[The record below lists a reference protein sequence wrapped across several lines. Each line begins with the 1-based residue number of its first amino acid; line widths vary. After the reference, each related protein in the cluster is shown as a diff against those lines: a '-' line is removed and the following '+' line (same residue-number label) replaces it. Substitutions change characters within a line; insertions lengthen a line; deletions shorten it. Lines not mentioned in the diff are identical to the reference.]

1 MKENQ
6 KESNVNLNRK
16 VDDQNSRKDE
26 NRKPESS
33 LRNSEKDKDIEREGE
48 GTKMPG
54 RETKTPVAGSQ
65 KNIDRE
71 EQFVFR

>member
-6 KESNVNLNRK
+6 KESKVNLNRQI
-16 VDDQNSRKDE
+16 DEQNSKRAE
-26 NRKPESS
+26 NRKPESG
-33 LRNSEKDKDIEREGE
+33 LKNSEKDKDGEREGE

-65 KNIDRE
+65 RNIDRE
-71 EQFVFR
+71 E